1 MQLKQCLKGDF
12 SALSMSIKMKGP
24 KLSFNLYFDRLENE
38 EQIKFKLNRKKI
50 MRRIKTNQSEKRKSL
65 EKIKETKRCFIK
77 NINKIYTSLAR

>member
-38 EQIKFKLNRKKI
+38 EQIKPKVN
-50 MRRIKTNQSEKRKSL
+50 KRTEPMKQQR
-65 EKIKETKRCFIK
+65 EKIKLKKTKSNF
-77 NINKIYTSLAR
+77 